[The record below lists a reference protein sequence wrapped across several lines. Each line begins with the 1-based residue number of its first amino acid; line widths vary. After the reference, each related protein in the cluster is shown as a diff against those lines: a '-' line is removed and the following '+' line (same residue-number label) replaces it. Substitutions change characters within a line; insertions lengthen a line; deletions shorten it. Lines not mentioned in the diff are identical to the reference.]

1 MPLEAT
7 MILLDNSS
15 HSINGDYLPTRF
27 QAQSDASTIVFNRK
41 TGSNPESEVGLMTM
55 AGKGPE
61 VLVTPT
67 KELGAILTS
76 IHEIKQSGEADF
88 VTSIQVAQL
97 ALKHRSNKN
106 QRQRLVIFVS
116 SPLTSPSTSVGNLEK
131 LAKKI
136 KKNNVAV
143 DIVLL
148 DGYGAEEAE
157 ILAALGGKGSGGET
171 TEERLRKF
179 IEGVNSSDDNSHLL
193 VVPPGVGLLS
203 DILIS
208 SPILS
213 EDMPGGFGDGGGDV
227 AAGGSGAFADSGGID
242 PNADPELA
250 MALRMS
256 LEEEQARQRAAA
268 ASSSSSTS
276 AEVQAQT
283 SNAAPVEDADTADAP
298 AGKALAQSKKRSGS
312 TTPRAKTPPPAK
324 RQRED
329 EDIDM
334 EGDDDAE
341 EDDELARALALSRGD
356 DNAGVDD
363 DVDMEG
369 DDEGGAEEEEM
380 KRALAMSLRDY
391 ENEDKNQERQE

>member
-116 SPLTSPSTSVGNLEK
+116 SPLTSPSTSVANLEK

-227 AAGGSGAFADSGGID
+227 AAGGSGAFAESGGID

-276 AEVQAQT
+276 AEAQAQT
-283 SNAAPVEDADTADAP
+283 SNAAPVEDDTAAAP

-329 EDIDM
+329 EDIEM
-334 EGDDDAE
+334 EGDDDDE

-356 DNAGVDD
+356 E
-363 DVDMEG
+363 DVDMQG
-369 DDEGGAEEEEM
+369 DDEGAAEEEEM
-380 KRALAMSLRDY
+380 KRALTMSLRDY
-391 ENEDKNQERQE
+391 GNQEKEQGKKK